1 MRTLFYLVLLLFE
14 IGIVNAQKKVDCN
27 QKIETY
33 QAFLNQTNVK
43 EAFEPWEEA
52 RKNCSS
58 FSEKIYTDGLII
70 YDYRIQNASP
80 ETKEKEVRG
89 LMALYD
95 QYYKHF
101 PNVIQG
107 YEVTKAMLL
116 YQNKIDAK
124 EEMLTLFHSGFKKAS
139 KLIDSGNAFY
149 VYFSLCNEK
158 FKAADPNYSAKMMTE
173 KYVSLNSLLVKQEAI
188 FPDKAAEFK
197 TAGRAINAMAK
208 EIATCE
214 NLSSYYENVYESY
227 KDDADL
233 LEAALNSM
241 TLKCSGQAI
250 FAKISNR
257 LFELKPNTQSALF
270 QAMSH
275 VRQRKFDEA
284 TTFYNQAVEFESN
297 PIEKAKILFTIA
309 TTMCANDKA
318 KAKENIIKTLN
329 FDPKFGK
336 AYLYL
341 ANLYVNSIAECGTTD
356 FEKKAIYFLA
366 IETSKKAALAEPRL
380 QSAADKA
387 VTDYTKLAP
396 SKDDLKKEKKAGK
409 SFTIG
414 CWINETITFPEK

>member
-1 MRTLFYLVLLLFE
+1 MKTLSYLAIF
-14 IGIVNAQKKVDCN
+14 IVFVEGYSQKKIDCN
-27 QKIETY
+27 QKIEAY
-33 QAFLNQTNVK
+33 VSFFNQSNLK

-52 RKNCSS
+52 RKNCSG
-58 FSEKIYTDGLII
+58 FSEKIYADGLVI
-70 YDYRIQNASP
+70 YDFRIQNATP

-101 PNVIQG
+101 PTAAQG

-124 EEMLTLFHSGFKKAS
+124 EEMLQLFNSGFAKAS
-139 KLIDSGNAFY
+139 NQVDSGNAFY
-149 VYFSLCNEK
+149 VYFSMCNEK
-158 FKAADPNYSAKMMTE
+158 FKAQDPNYSAKMMTE
-173 KYVSLNSLLVKQEAI
+173 KYVSLNALLVKQESI
-188 FPDKAAEFK
+188 FPDKATEFK

-208 EIATCE
+208 DIATCE
-214 NLSSYYENVYESY
+214 NLSAYYENVYESY
-227 KDDADL
+227 KDEPDL
-233 LEAALNSM
+233 LQAALNSM
-241 TLKCSGQAI
+241 TIKCSGQTI
-250 FAKISNR
+250 FAKMASR

-270 QAMSH
+270 QAISH
-275 VRQRKFDEA
+275 VKQRKFNEA
-284 TTFYNQAVEFESN
+284 TDFYNQAVNFEQN

-318 KAKENIIKTLN
+318 KAKEYITKTLN
-329 FDPKFGK
+329 FDAKFGK

-341 ANLYVNSIAECGTTD
+341 ANLYVNSITECGTTD
-356 FEKKAIYFLA
+356 FEKKAIYYLA

-387 VTDYTKLAP
+387 VSDYAKQAPTKE
-396 SKDDLKKEKKAGK
+396 DLKKEKKAGK
-409 SFTIG
+409 SYTVG